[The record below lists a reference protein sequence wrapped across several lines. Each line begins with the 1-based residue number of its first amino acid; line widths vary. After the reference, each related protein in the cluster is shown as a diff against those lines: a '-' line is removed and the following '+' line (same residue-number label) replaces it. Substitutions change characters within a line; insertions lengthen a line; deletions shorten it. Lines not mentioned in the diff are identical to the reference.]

1 MTFVLFTLPDL
12 STLFMFV
19 GFLLAAWAVTS
30 NDSIQTLGTFLS
42 SNKSIKWYWLFA
54 VSSLV
59 LIITI
64 SWGWY
69 VNSGDVAWGRLQH
82 IPQPTV
88 FTIWHVIAPLTLLI
102 LTRFGIPVSTTF
114 LVLSAFATNRVMA
127 GMVLQSVLG
136 YAISFAIAYAVWR
149 ILPRIFNEIEPV
161 KKQLH
166 HTYWRV
172 GQWLATM
179 FLWSQWLIHDMA
191 NIMVYLPRQL
201 SFGEL
206 IMSLLLLT
214 FFLGVIFFKK
224 GGKIQKIVLEK
235 TNTQYVRSATLID
248 IVFALILVVLKQMY
262 SLPLSTTWVFV
273 GLLAGRELAMHHV
286 YKKDIDAGT
295 IFPMLFSDFLKVLA
309 GLCISVIIALI
320 VTATH

>member
-12 STLFMFV
+12 STLFMLV

-54 VSSLV
+54 ISSLV

-64 SWGWY
+64 FWGWY
-69 VNSGDVAWGRLQH
+69 VNGGDVAWGRLQH
-82 IPQPTV
+82 IPQPTT